1 MYLILYISR
10 IHPPPC
16 VFYVLYTYRACAC
29 FVFYVLYRVSSRRD
43 KAATFVIITP
53 APPAY
58 EPPICRVSAR
68 RRHVFVCVD
77 ALCRCQVAC
86 ACAPIVF
93 IYYFIHRQAQRTNSS
108 SIFICSINRLMQAAY
123 VGLAVNRDVPVEP
136 LAFNQVPHLRREVH
150 HTLACV
156 R

>member
-1 MYLILYISR
+1 M
-10 IHPPPC
+10 
-16 VFYVLYTYRACAC
+16 FYVLCSIPR
-29 FVFYVLYRVSSRRD
+29 VFYVLYRASSRRN
-43 KAATFVIITP
+43 KATTFIIIIP

-58 EPPICRVSAR
+58 EPPICRVPAR
-68 RRHVFVCVD
+68 RRRVFVCVD
-77 ALCRCQVAC
+77 ALCRFRCQVAC

-93 IYYFIHRQAQRTNSS
+93 IYYFIHKQAQRTNSS
-108 SIFICSINRLMQAAY
+108 SLFIYSINKLMQAVY
-123 VGLAVNRDVPVEP
+123 VGLAVNRDVPAEP